1 MRARTHLARSLAAAL
16 ALALA
21 LAPLPAGAVG
31 IEPAKATP
39 LQREQAQNRFMK
51 GKTFFAQKKYAPA
64 LDEFRASMEIV
75 ESPNTRLFVARCLR
89 EEGKLVEAYVEF
101 GRTEVE
107 ANELSAED
115 PRYKKAGESAT
126 TERKAMAS
134 RLGFVTVRVS
144 HATGES
150 KMLVGGEE
158 LRRAGWDEP
167 VPVMPGTTEIV
178 VDTPGKASVRKTV
191 TVSAGGT
198 ATLDIDAL
206 EGSAPEVTTA
216 PPPPPPPAPA
226 PAPDHG
232 LRPYAYVA
240 GAVGVVG
247 LITFVVAGSKSNSI
261 YDDLKSSCN
270 GPCPPSR
277 ADDVASG
284 KRWQTIANVGLV
296 VGVIGA
302 ATGVTL
308 FVIGKPKGDV
318 AATGTATATVA
329 LSPTG
334 VWLNGQF

>member
-1 MRARTHLARSLAAAL
+1 MRARTHLARSLATAL
-16 ALALA
+16 ALAMVGA
-21 LAPLPAGAVG
+21 SFPASAVG

-39 LQREQAQNRFMK
+39 LQREQAQNRFLK
-51 GKTFFAQKKYAPA
+51 GKTFFAQKKYGPA

-126 TERKAMAS
+126 SERKAMAS
-134 RLGFVTVRVS
+134 RLGFVTVRVA
-144 HATGES
+144 HATADS

-178 VDTPGKASVRKTV
+178 VDTPGKTAVRKTV
-191 TVSAGGT
+191 TVAAGGT
-198 ATLDIDAL
+198 ASLDIDAL
-206 EGSAPEVTTA
+206 EGSSTETAPPP

-226 PAPDHG
+226 PEHD

-247 LITFVVAGSKSNSI
+247 LVTFVVAGAKSNSI

-270 GPCPPSR
+270 GPCPASR

-308 FVIGKPKGDV
+308 FVLGKPKDQTAKSGAV
-318 AATGTATATVA
+318 QATLAV
-329 LSPTG
+329 SPTG